1 MNFLKI
7 CFFSST
13 ALLCACAIAG
23 CSRLSSEAKEM
34 VGDYYIPEVSQ
45 DEPLMELNSD
55 GTCVIRA
62 IRPGVL
68 TMSVPGKWNVLSD
81 SLMVQLDEEGLVTTG
96 DSTLV
101 GNIPSEIKK
110 AVVEFNGTTLTLEY
124 DGVQYV
130 YLRRGH
136 IKE

>member
-1 MNFLKI
+1 MKFLKI
-7 CFFSST
+7 CFFSAT

-23 CSRLSSEAKEM
+23 CSHLSSEAKEM

-55 GTCVIRA
+55 GTCMIRA

-68 TMSVPGKWNVLSD
+68 TMSVPGKWNVLRD
-81 SLMVQLDEEGLVTTG
+81 SLMVQLDEKGLVTTG

-136 IKE
+136 TKE